1 MVERVG
7 SEPVNEQLSEDF
19 HVGGRDREMPP
30 ELQLEQL
37 VTYIEATY
45 DQDAAQYLA
54 LLPDRITHAA
64 MLMLGS
70 AVDHA
75 MPAVAF
81 ADGVTVESVE
91 LGEVFVPSSPTGA
104 WAVSLNSEVPGHR
117 SHAWQPDVA
126 AAAELSGVT
135 ILDVNDVA
143 SVADAEAALAYA
155 RERAGAGSA
164 GACSVWAFGSAA
176 ASVPS
181 GADAYALTF
190 PVDVTPETLAAVG
203 SAPVLVQVAS
213 RDEMAAPWPAD
224 LPGNFTR
231 AECFST
237 HFIATPSEIR
247 RRVRDVAEFLAAQ

>member
-1 MVERVG
+1 MVEPVN
-7 SEPVNEQLSEDF
+7 EPVNEQLSEDF

-143 SVADAEAALAYA
+143 DAEAALAYA
-155 RERAGAGSA
+155 RERAGGAGGACA

-176 ASVPS
+176 TSVPS

-190 PVDVTPETLAAVG
+190 PVKVPPETFAAVG

-213 RDEMAAPWPAD
+213 RDEVAAPLPAD
-224 LPGNFTR
+224 LPVSFTR
-231 AECFST
+231 AEYFST
-237 HFIATPSEIR
+237 HFIATPAEMR
-247 RRVRDVAEFLAAQ
+247 RRVRDVAEFLAAL